1 MFYFENSHVDYDLI
15 FGGGRKKKDADNSK
29 KTKKK
34 VTKEKKPTSLKDKT
48 DSRKSR
54 QSLKTSKIKSS
65 KIKESLTNTKKNKS
79 KKNTPR
85 KTQRR
90 SGTRKQSA
98 KTIIK
103 KLSTYLKK
111 KAFAIGYKLRDSVE
125 KYDIGKYPLIED
137 RYNRESSIGRYF
149 KKFKK
154 EMIPEDEYEDYL
166 TENLHELSN
175 IYRRYYG
182 EIDDE
187 ILIYYLTQL
196 SKYIQNYKRW
206 QEFKIYYLLLR
217 SFYHKKRTSDRS
229 RVYAIKKAISKTRD
243 LNEQLYDP
251 RWIRETI
258 EKSHI
263 ANIL

>member
-15 FGGGRKKKDADNSK
+15 FGGGRKKKDADNDK
-29 KTKKK
+29 KRKRI
-34 VTKEKKPTSLKDKT
+34 TKEKKPNSLKDKT

-54 QSLKTSKIKSS
+54 QSLKTSKV
-65 KIKESLTNTKKNKS
+65 KESLKKDKS
-79 KKNTPR
+79 KKNTAR
-85 KTQRR
+85 KTPRR
-90 SGTRKQSA
+90 SGTRKQST

-103 KLSTYLKK
+103 KLSTYFKK

-137 RYNRESSIGRYF
+137 RYNRESSIGRYY

-154 EMIPEDEYEDYL
+154 EIIPEDEYEDYL

-206 QEFKIYYLLLR
+206 QEFKIYYFLLR

-263 ANIL
+263 ANLL